1 MPASM
6 PSVPAI
12 IALAAACGSRL
23 TTFTSFIDRPF
34 FFSIQASAKYGAVPG
49 ALGGDG
55 LALQVG

>member
-1 MPASM
+1 M

-23 TTFTSFIDRPF
+23 TTFTSFDDRPF
-34 FFSIQASAKYGAVPG
+34 FFSIQASVKYGDG
-49 ALGGDG
+49 AGRAGGDG